1 MTTTKTGDDYRA
13 EAAAHET
20 AREESFQRCD
30 TDGFLSQWAH
40 GKSAELARAKA
51 KLADDGGTAEF
62 PGLYRRSDGARMRAV
77 LISYKCSYTY
87 STKWAWSFRHA
98 DGSVNRS
105 MPLLPDTRSTRG
117 KLWKLGYE
125 VKMETAPARAY
136 MAGEGTGLSGTCWVA
151 VSRSDDGYPVDAVG
165 A

>member
-1 MTTTKTGDDYRA
+1 MTKTAAEYRA

-20 AREESFQRCD
+20 ARFESIERCD
-30 TDGFLSQWAH
+30 TDGFVSQWAH

-51 KLADDGGTAEF
+51 DLVDAGGVAEF
-62 PGLYRRSDGARMRAV
+62 PGLYRRSDGARMRAK

-87 STKWAWSFRHA
+87 STKWAWSFRNA
-98 DGSVNRS
+98 DGTVNRE

-117 KLWKLGYE
+117 KLWKMGYE
-125 VKMETAPARAY
+125 VKKETAPAYAY
-136 MAGEGTGLSGTCWVA
+136 MDGEGTGLSGSCWVA
-151 VSRSDDGYPVDAVG
+151 VSRSDGGYPTDAVS